1 MDVSEHE
8 LLIILTR
15 SFFSIRDAG
24 YGAVRKEHLLEGEFH
39 RCTTQEHHQ
48 RRKTGND

>member
-15 SFFSIRDAG
+15 RNFQ
-24 YGAVRKEHLLEGEFH
+24 LEMQDTEREEGVPQVH
-39 RCTTQEHHQ
+39 TQEHHQ
-48 RRKTGND
+48 SKKNGND